1 MYKEKIDFFDAQ
13 ADAPW
18 ADGEYD
24 QETEQ
29 KIARLLDLLPRREGL
44 SLLEPGC
51 GTGRLTQR
59 LAQAAGPAGTVTAL
73 DISPRMAEAAQRR
86 LSGLPN
92 ARALAEDLET
102 CATLQ
107 PGFDAVICHQVFPH
121 FNDPAR
127 ALARMAE
134 LLKPGGVVIVSHFI
148 GRHEVNDVH
157 RKAGTAVEQDMLPDA
172 PAMRSLF
179 HEAGFEVTLLED
191 LPDLYL
197 LRAGLVRDA

>member
-1 MYKEKIDFFDAQ
+1 
-13 ADAPW
+13 
-18 ADGEYD
+18 
-24 QETEQ
+24 
-29 KIARLLDLLPRREGL
+29 
-44 SLLEPGC
+44 
-51 GTGRLTQR
+51 
-59 LAQAAGPAGTVTAL
+59 
-73 DISPRMAEAAQRR
+73 
-86 LSGLPN
+86 
-92 ARALAEDLET
+92 
-102 CATLQ
+102 
-107 PGFDAVICHQVFPH
+107 VFPH